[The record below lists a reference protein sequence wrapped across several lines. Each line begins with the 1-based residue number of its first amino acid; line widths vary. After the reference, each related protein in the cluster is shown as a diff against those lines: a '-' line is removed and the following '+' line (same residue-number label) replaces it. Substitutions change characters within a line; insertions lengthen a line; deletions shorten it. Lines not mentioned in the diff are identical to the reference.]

1 MNFTNPAQLFL
12 QHHSVTSLDDIVAYT
27 DFLRHQV
34 GVGAK
39 PPIELSKIYT
49 HFGIAPPNYAPLP
62 NQQGL
67 TIFNRGVPTIIV
79 NEADKETRQRFTQAH
94 ELIEILFS
102 ELPGDIRMDRLKENI
117 FGTRKER
124 ICQLGAANLLMPAES
139 YFPKASQMG
148 VSFHTAELLASEFE
162 VSLIAALFRIAD
174 LFPNLAAVVLW
185 KMKNKPSELDKR
197 MPKEQIQLPGFAG
210 TSLPSPKLRVEW
222 SYGKVY
228 NTFIPDHKSV
238 DPTSSVYLA
247 WESGQFTICEESSPF
262 GRYSRP
268 IKLENK
274 PVIINNEKC
283 VLSLIREP

>member
-12 QHHSVTSLDDIVAYT
+12 QRHTVSSLDDIVAYA
-27 DFLRHQV
+27 DFLRQQV
-34 GVGAK
+34 GVGAE
-39 PPIELSKIYT
+39 PPIELSKIFT
-49 HFGIAPPNYAPLP
+49 HFGIAPPKYAPLP

-79 NEADKETRQRFTQAH
+79 NEADKETRQRFTEAH

-102 ELPGDIRMDRLKENI
+102 ELPGDVRIDRLKENI

-139 YFPKASQMG
+139 FFPKASQMG

-162 VSLIAALFRIAD
+162 VSLIAALFRLAD
-174 LFPNLAAVVLW
+174 LFPNQAAVVLW
-185 KMKNKPSELDKR
+185 KVKNKPSEIDKR
-197 MPKEQIQLPGFAG
+197 MPKEQIELPGFAG

-238 DPTSSVYLA
+238 DPTSSVYSA
-247 WESGQFTICEESSPF
+247 WENDQFTTREESSPF
-262 GRYSRP
+262 GRYNRQ
-268 IKLENK
+268 IKFENK
-274 PVIINNEKC
+274 PVIINDEKC